1 MIETESEDGMD
12 AMDVMDALD
21 AVSPLPAEEE
31 IAGEVSL
38 RPKRLEE
45 YVGQTRVRENLDIAI
60 QAARGRSETLDHVL
74 LAGPPGLG
82 KTSLAHIIAAEMG
95 VRIHQTSGPVIE
107 KAGDLAAILTSLE
120 SGDVLFIDE
129 IHRLGRAIEEILYPA
144 MEDGRIDLVVG
155 EGAAARTI
163 SLELSPFTLVAATTR
178 SGLLTAPLRSRFGYT
193 FRLEFYEDDELAA
206 ILTRSAGLLEVDVD
220 TPASHD
226 IARRSRGTPRVAN
239 RLLRRLRDY
248 AQVKATGV
256 VTTKVVAD
264 GLEMLGVDSLGFD
277 AMDRQLMLAILEK
290 FDGGPVGLDTL
301 AASLGEDAG
310 TLEEVYEPYLLRLG
324 FIQRTPRG
332 RVATAGA
339 YSHFGIKPNRPD
351 RDQQGLFES

>member
-1 MIETESEDGMD
+1 MDTLETD
-12 AMDVMDALD
+12 D
-21 AVSPLPAEEE
+21 AVSPLQADDE
-31 IAGEVSL
+31 IASEVSL
-38 RPKRLEE
+38 RPKRLDE
-45 YVGQTRVRENLDIAI
+45 YVGQIRVRENLDIAI

-178 SGLLTAPLRSRFGYT
+178 SGLLTAPLRSRFGYN
-193 FRLEFYEDDELAA
+193 FRLEFYEHDELAS
-206 ILTRSAGLLEVDVD
+206 ILLRSAGLLDVAVDADAAAEV
-220 TPASHD
+220 
-226 IARRSRGTPRVAN
+226 ARRSRGTPRVAN

-248 AQVKATGV
+248 AQVKAKGRITS
-256 VTTKVVAD
+256 KVVAD
-264 GLEMLGVDSLGFD
+264 GLGMLGVDAVGFD
-277 AMDRQLMLAILEK
+277 AMDRQLMLTILEK

-332 RVATAGA
+332 RVATASA
-339 YSHFGIKPNRPD
+339 YSHFGLKPNRE
-351 RDQQGLFES
+351 QQGLFDQ

>member
-1 MIETESEDGMD
+1 MEPIGSD
-12 AMDVMDALD
+12 D
-21 AVSPLPAEEE
+21 AVSPLRAEEE

-38 RPKRLEE
+38 RPTRLAE
-45 YVGQTRVRENLDIAI
+45 YVGQVRVRENLDIAI
-60 QAARGRSETLDHVL
+60 RAARGRSETLDHVL

-82 KTSLAHIIAAEMG
+82 KTSLAHIIAAEMD

-163 SLELSPFTLVAATTR
+163 SLELNPFTLVAATTR

-193 FRLEFYEDDELAA
+193 FRLEFYEHDELAS
-206 ILTRSAGLLEVDVD
+206 ILTRSAGLLSVDVD
-220 TPASHD
+220 EDAAAEV
-226 IARRSRGTPRVAN
+226 ARRSRGTPRVAN

-248 AQVKATGV
+248 AQVKASGR
-256 VTTKVVAD
+256 VTRAVVAD
-264 GLEMLGVDSLGFD
+264 GLGMLGVDSVGFD

-301 AASLGEDAG
+301 AASLGEDSG

-332 RVATAGA
+332 RVATASA
-339 YSHFGIKPNRPD
+339 YAHFDIKPNRE
-351 RDQQGLFES
+351 QQGLFES

>member
-1 MIETESEDGMD
+1 
-12 AMDVMDALD
+12 
-21 AVSPLPAEEE
+21 
-31 IAGEVSL
+31 
-38 RPKRLEE
+38 
-45 YVGQTRVRENLDIAI
+45 VRENLVIAI
-60 QAARGRSETLDHVL
+60 AAAKARRETLDHVL

-82 KTSLAHIIAAEMG
+82 KTSLAHIIANEMG
-95 VRIHQTSGPVIE
+95 VRVHQTSGPVIE

-120 SGDVLFIDE
+120 AGDVLFIDE

-155 EGAAARTI
+155 DGAAARTI

-178 SGLLTAPLRSRFGYT
+178 TGLLTAPLRSRFGYT
-193 FRLEFYEDDELAA
+193 FRLEFYEHDELAS
-206 ILTRSAGLLEVDVD
+206 ILERSSRLLSVEVDR
-220 TPASHD
+220 AAAAE

-248 AQVKATGV
+248 AQVKAAGRITLDV
-256 VTTKVVAD
+256 VGA
-264 GLEMLGVDSLGFD
+264 GLDMLGVDAAGFD

-290 FDGGPVGLDTL
+290 FDGGPVGIDTL
-301 AASLGEDAG
+301 AASLGEDSG
-310 TLEEVYEPYLLRLG
+310 TLEEVYEPYLLRIG

-339 YSHFGIKPNRPD
+339 YAHFGIQRL
-351 RDQQGLFES
+351 RDQNGLFD

>member
-1 MIETESEDGMD
+1 MEPLNRD
-12 AMDVMDALD
+12 D
-21 AVSPLPAEEE
+21 AVNPLQAEEE
-31 IAGEVSL
+31 IVSEVSL
-38 RPKRLEE
+38 RPKRLDE
-45 YVGQTRVRENLDIAI
+45 YVGQVRVRENLTIAI
-60 QAARGRSETLDHVL
+60 QAARGRGETLDHVL

-178 SGLLTAPLRSRFGYT
+178 SGLLTAPLRSRFGYN
-193 FRLEFYEDDELAA
+193 FRLEFYEHAELAR
-206 ILTRSAGLLEVDVD
+206 ILVRSAGLLEVAVDEDAAADV
-220 TPASHD
+220 
-226 IARRSRGTPRVAN
+226 ARRSRGTPRVAN

-248 AQVKATGV
+248 AQVKAQGT
-256 VTTKVVAD
+256 VTSAVVAD
-264 GLEMLGVDSLGFD
+264 GLAMLGVDSVGFD
-277 AMDRQLMLAILEK
+277 TMDRQLMLTILEK

-332 RVATAGA
+332 RVATGA
-339 YSHFGIKPNRPD
+339 AYAHFGLKPNREQ
-351 RDQQGLFES
+351 RGLFDQ

>member
-1 MIETESEDGMD
+1 MDTLETD
-12 AMDVMDALD
+12 D
-21 AVSPLPAEEE
+21 AVSPLQADDE

-38 RPKRLEE
+38 RPKRLDE
-45 YVGQTRVRENLDIAI
+45 YVGQIRVRENLEIAI

-178 SGLLTAPLRSRFGYT
+178 SGLLTAPLRSRFGYN
-193 FRLEFYEDDELAA
+193 FRLEFYEHDELAS
-206 ILTRSAGLLEVDVD
+206 ILSRSAGLLDVAVDADSAAEV
-220 TPASHD
+220 
-226 IARRSRGTPRVAN
+226 ARRSRGTPRVAN

-248 AQVKATGV
+248 AQVKAKGRINL
-256 VTTKVVAD
+256 KVVAD
-264 GLEMLGVDSLGFD
+264 GLGMLGVDAVGFD

-332 RVATAGA
+332 RVATASA
-339 YSHFGIKPNRPD
+339 YSHFGLKPNRE
-351 RDQQGLFES
+351 QQGLFDQ